1 MMGKTGFPEDGG
13 DSRTMSTL
21 FQKYTF
27 SPLVFIFPPMG
38 PAEFAALVASIREHG
53 LRDPI
58 LVWRDQIIDG
68 RHRYLACIKAGVE
81 PLYVHL
87 PDDTDPREYVLD
99 KNLDRRDMGP
109 SQRAVSACKVLSRSG
124 PGRPRREDGDNPER
138 PYTQREAAQRF
149 RVSRSELN
157 LAIKLM
163 SEDSGAHPAVRR
175 AVEQGRITLNDARAV
190 MKEPQEI
197 QRDAMVRVIRRKKGT
212 AANAVRRVKQEI
224 AHREDAAAL
233 EAALAR
239 PIGETVTLHHAAVAD
254 LHNKVAPASVNAI
267 ITHPPAADE
276 RSLTSFSDL
285 ASFAAHALR
294 PDGVMVVVA
303 SASSLPQFLEGL
315 RHPELRWVLEFDM
328 LFGRGHGRSG
338 RPHFVNLRRRPLLVY
353 GKMQFR
359 LTGGDDV
366 IAVPPPEELSEGQE
380 RWHPVEVGMAMI
392 VGRFTRPGQVICDPF
407 LLGWRGTA
415 LGARRHG
422 CSFIG
427 GERDRS
433 CLDRTRGYLVEAEG
447 SGAS

>member
-1 MMGKTGFPEDGG
+1 MIPLTPRFP
-13 DSRTMSTL
+13 
-21 FQKYTF
+21 F

-38 PAEFAALVASIREHG
+38 PAEFAALVAAIRERG
-53 LRDPI
+53 LWDPI
-58 LVWRDQIIDG
+58 VVWRDQIIDG

-81 PLYVHL
+81 PRYVHL

-99 KNLDRRDMGP
+99 KNLDRRDMSV

-124 PGRPRREDGDNPER
+124 PGRPRREDGDNLER

-157 LAIKLM
+157 VAIKIM
-163 SEDSGAHPAVRR
+163 SEGSGAHPAVRR

-197 QRDAMVRVIRRKKGT
+197 QRDAMVRVIGRKKGT

-224 AHREDAAAL
+224 AQREDAAAL

-239 PIGETVTLHHAAVAD
+239 PIGETVTLHHAAVSD
-254 LHNKVAPASVNAI
+254 LHTLVAPGTVDAI
-267 ITHPPAADE
+267 ITHPPAVDE
-276 RSLTSFSDL
+276 RSLTLLSEL
-285 ASFAAHALR
+285 AAFAAHALR

-303 SASSLPQFLEGL
+303 SASSLPQFMEGL
-315 RHPELRWVLEFDM
+315 RHPDLRWALEMDIQFSKAP
-328 LFGRGHGRSG
+328 GRSG

-380 RWHPVEVGMAMI
+380 RWHPVEVGMSML
-392 VGRFTRPGQVICDPF
+392 VERFTRPGQVVCDPF
-407 LLGWRGTA
+407 LMGWRGTA
-415 LGARRHG
+415 LGARRNG
-422 CSFIG
+422 CGFIG

>member
-1 MMGKTGFPEDGG
+1 MIPLTPWFP
-13 DSRTMSTL
+13 
-21 FQKYTF
+21 F
-27 SPLVFIFPPMG
+27 SPLAFIFPPMG
-38 PAEFAALVASIREHG
+38 PAEFAALVAAIRERG

-58 LVWRDQIIDG
+58 VVWRDQIIDG

-87 PDDTDPREYVLD
+87 PADTDPREYVLD

-124 PGRPRREDGDNPER
+124 PGRPPRREDGDNPER
-138 PYTQREAAQRF
+138 PYTQREAAERF

-157 LAIKLM
+157 IAIKVM

-224 AHREDAAAL
+224 AQREDAAAL

-276 RSLTSFSDL
+276 RSLTLLSEL
-285 ASFAAHALR
+285 AAFAAHALR

-303 SASSLPQFLEGL
+303 SASSLPQFMEGL
-315 RHPELRWVLEFDM
+315 RHPD
-328 LFGRGHGRSG
+328 
-338 RPHFVNLRRRPLLVY
+338 
-353 GKMQFR
+353 
-359 LTGGDDV
+359 
-366 IAVPPPEELSEGQE
+366 
-380 RWHPVEVGMAMI
+380 
-392 VGRFTRPGQVICDPF
+392 
-407 LLGWRGTA
+407 
-415 LGARRHG
+415 
-422 CSFIG
+422 
-427 GERDRS
+427 
-433 CLDRTRGYLVEAEG
+433 
-447 SGAS
+447 

>member
-1 MMGKTGFPEDGG
+1 
-13 DSRTMSTL
+13 
-21 FQKYTF
+21 
-27 SPLVFIFPPMG
+27 
-38 PAEFAALVASIREHG
+38 
-53 LRDPI
+53 
-58 LVWRDQIIDG
+58 
-68 RHRYLACIKAGVE
+68 
-81 PLYVHL
+81 
-87 PDDTDPREYVLD
+87 
-99 KNLDRRDMGP
+99 
-109 SQRAVSACKVLSRSG
+109 
-124 PGRPRREDGDNPER
+124 
-138 PYTQREAAQRF
+138 
-149 RVSRSELN
+149 
-157 LAIKLM
+157 M
-163 SEDSGAHPAVRR
+163 SEDNGAHPAVRR

-224 AHREDAAAL
+224 AQREDAAAL

-366 IAVPPPEELSEGQE
+366 IAVPPPEETL
-380 RWHPVEVGMAMI
+380 R
-392 VGRFTRPGQVICDPF
+392 RT
-407 LLGWRGTA
+407 
-415 LGARRHG
+415 GA
-422 CSFIG
+422 
-427 GERDRS
+427 
-433 CLDRTRGYLVEAEG
+433 V
-447 SGAS
+447 ASR

>member
-1 MMGKTGFPEDGG
+1 MIPLTPRFP
-13 DSRTMSTL
+13 
-21 FQKYTF
+21 F

-38 PAEFAALVASIREHG
+38 PAEFAALVAAIRERG
-53 LRDPI
+53 LWDPI
-58 LVWRDQIIDG
+58 VVWRDQIIDG

-81 PLYVHL
+81 PRYVHL

-99 KNLDRRDMGP
+99 KNLDRRDMSV
-109 SQRAVSACKVLSRSG
+109 SQRAVSACKVLSQSG

-157 LAIKLM
+157 LAIKMM
-163 SEDSGAHPAVRR
+163 SEDNGAHPAVRR

-224 AHREDAAAL
+224 AQREDAAAL

-239 PIGETVTLHHAAVAD
+239 PIDDRVTLHRAAVSD
-254 LHNKVAPASVNAI
+254 LHTLVAPGTVDAI
-267 ITHPPAADE
+267 ITHPPAVDE
-276 RSLTSFSDL
+276 RSLTLLSEL
-285 ASFAAHALR
+285 AAFAAHALR

-303 SASSLPQFLEGL
+303 SASSLPQFMEGL
-315 RHPELRWVLEFDM
+315 KHPDLRWALEMDIQFSKAP
-328 LFGRGHGRSG
+328 GRSG

-380 RWHPVEVGMAMI
+380 RWHPVEVGMSML
-392 VGRFTRPGQVICDPF
+392 VERFTRPGQVICDPF

-415 LGARRHG
+415 LGARRNG